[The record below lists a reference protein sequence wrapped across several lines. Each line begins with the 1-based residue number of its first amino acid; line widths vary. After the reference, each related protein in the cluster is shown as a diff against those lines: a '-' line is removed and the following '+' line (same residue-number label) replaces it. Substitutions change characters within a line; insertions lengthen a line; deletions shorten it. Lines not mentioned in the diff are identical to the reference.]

1 MARLR
6 LERLNIY
13 LKEKKAA
20 LNSYFMRFV
29 TPGNVK
35 LKELSLIFLSHQQH
49 ISSYTLYMKH
59 YLKHR
64 TRLEIQ
70 NIDLISKEVHPVTE
84 TLKYFKSYFTEF
96 P

>member
-1 MARLR
+1 
-6 LERLNIY
+6 
-13 LKEKKAA
+13 
-20 LNSYFMRFV
+20 
-29 TPGNVK
+29 
-35 LKELSLIFLSHQQH
+35 
-49 ISSYTLYMKH
+49 MKH